1 MCDVDESVY
10 YIITSRDNIYIYTSL
25 LAESKHIV
33 ICDMKHDRIII

>member
-10 YIITSRDNIYIYTSL
+10 YIIMSRDNIYM

-33 ICDMKHDRIII
+33 ICDMQHDRIIT